1 MAFWCM
7 SILLILVAFLSKS
20 EFCEAQLSDEATLVA
35 INRELGVPGWSSN
48 GTDYCTWVGLKC
60 GLNNSFVEML
70 DLSGLQLRGNVT
82 LISDLRSLKHLD
94 LSSNNFN
101 GPIPA
106 SFGNLSE
113 LEFLDLSLNRFV
125 GAIPVEFGKL
135 RGLKAFNI
143 SNNLLVGEIPDELKV
158 LERLEEFQVSG
169 NGLNGSI
176 PHWVG
181 NLSNLRVFTAYEND
195 LVGEIPNGLGSVS
208 ELELLNLHSNQL
220 EGKIPKGVFEKGK
233 LKVLVLTQNR
243 LTGELPE
250 AVGICSGLSSIRIGN
265 NELVGV
271 IPKTIGN
278 ISGLTYF
285 EADNNNLSGE
295 IVAEFSNCS
304 NLTLLNLAANGFAG
318 TIPTEL
324 GQLINLQELI
334 LSGNSLFGEIP
345 KSFLGSGN
353 LNKLDLSNNRLNG
366 TIPKELCIMPRLQY
380 LLLDQNSIR
389 GDIPH
394 EIGNCV
400 KLLQLQ
406 LGRNYLTGTIPPE
419 IGRMRNLQIAL
430 NLSFNHLH
438 GSLPPELGK
447 LDKLVSLDVSNNL
460 LTGSIPQLLKGMM
473 SLIEVNF
480 SNNLLN
486 GPVPV
491 FVPFQKSPNS
501 SFSGNKELCGAP
513 LSSSCGNSEDLE
525 HLRYNHRVSYRI
537 VLAVIGS
544 GVAVFVS
551 VTVVVLLFMMRE
563 KQEKAAAKNVDVE
576 ENVEDEQPA
585 IIAGNV
591 FLENLK
597 QGIDLDAVV
606 KATMKESNK
615 LSTGT
620 FSSVY
625 KAVMPSGMIVSVKK
639 LKSMDRAITHHQNK
653 MIRELERLSKLCHD
667 HLVRPIGFVIYEDV
681 ALLLHQHLPNGNL
694 TQLIHESTK
703 KPEYQPD
710 WPMRLSI
717 AVGVA
722 EGLAFL
728 HQVAIIHLDVSSSN
742 VLIDSGYKA
751 VLGEIEISKLLDPS
765 RGTASISSVAGS
777 FGYIP
782 PEYAYTM
789 QVTAPGN
796 VYSYGVVLLEILTSR
811 APVEEEFGE
820 GVDLVKWVHG
830 ASARGETP
838 EQILDAKLSTV
849 SFAWRRE
856 MLAALKVALLCTDI
870 TPAKRPKMKKVVEM
884 LQEVKQIK

>member
-1 MAFWCM
+1 MALWCCM
-7 SILLILVAFLSKS
+7 SVFLILGFLSKS
-20 EFCEAQLSDEATLVA
+20 ELGEAQLSDEAALLA
-35 INRELGVPGWSSN
+35 IKRELGVTGWGSN
-48 GTDYCTWVGLKC
+48 GTEYCTWDRLKC
-60 GLNNSFVEML
+60 GGVNNSSVEML

-82 LISDLRSLKHLD
+82 LISHLRSLKHLD
-94 LSSNNFN
+94 LSRNSFN

-106 SFGNLSE
+106 SLGNLSD
-113 LEFLDLSLNRFV
+113 LEFLDLSLNRFA
-125 GAIPVEFGKL
+125 GGIPVEFGKL
-135 RGLKAFNI
+135 RGLRSLNV
-143 SNNLLVGEIPDELKV
+143 SNNLLVGEMPDELMA

-181 NLSNLRVFTAYEND
+181 NLSSLKVFTAYENEFS
-195 LVGEIPNGLGSVS
+195 GEIPKGLGLVS

-220 EGKIPKGVFEKGK
+220 VGKIPKGVFEKGK
-233 LKVLVLTQNR
+233 LRVLVLTQNR

-250 AVGICSGLSSIRIGN
+250 EVGNCSGLSSIRIGN

-271 IPKTIGN
+271 IPRTIGN
-278 ISGLTYF
+278 VSGLTYF
-285 EADNNNLSGE
+285 EADSNNLSGE
-295 IVAEFSNCS
+295 IVAEFSKCS
-304 NLTLLNLAANGFAG
+304 NLTLLNLAANGFTG

-324 GQLINLQELI
+324 GQLMSLQELI
-334 LSGNSLFGEIP
+334 LSGNSLFGDIP
-345 KSFLGSGN
+345 KSFLGCGN

-366 TIPKELCIMPRLQY
+366 SIPKELCSMPRLQY

-394 EIGNCV
+394 EIGNCL
-400 KLLQLQ
+400 KLLELQ

-419 IGRMRNLQIAL
+419 IGHMRSLQIAL

-438 GSLPPELGK
+438 GSLPAELGR

-460 LTGSIPQLLKGMM
+460 LTGTIPQLLKGMM
-473 SLIEVNF
+473 SLFEVNF
-480 SNNLLN
+480 SNNLLT

-513 LSSSCGNSEDLE
+513 LSSSCGYSQ
-525 HLRYNHRVSYRI
+525 HLRYDHRVSYRV

-551 VTVVVLLFMMRE
+551 VTVVVILFMMRE
-563 KQEKAAAKNVDVE
+563 KQEKAAGKNDVDVD
-576 ENVEDEQPA
+576 ENVEDEQQPA
-585 IIAGNV
+585 IIAGDV
-591 FLENLK
+591 FLENLR

-606 KATMKESNK
+606 KETMKESNK

-639 LKSMDRAITHHQNK
+639 LKSMDRAITQHQNK
-653 MIRELERLSKLCHD
+653 MIGELERLSKLCHD
-667 HLVRPIGFVIYEDV
+667 HLVTPIGFVIYEDV

-694 TQLIHESTK
+694 AQLIHEHAK

-710 WPMRLSI
+710 WPTRLSI

-722 EGLAFL
+722 QGLAFL
-728 HQVAIIHLDVSSSN
+728 HHVAIIHLDVSSSN
-742 VLIDSGYKA
+742 VLLDSGYKP
-751 VLGEIEISKLLDPS
+751 VLGEIEISKLIDPS

-870 TPAKRPKMKKVVEM
+870 TPAKRPKMKKIVEM
-884 LQEVKQIK
+884 LQEVKQK